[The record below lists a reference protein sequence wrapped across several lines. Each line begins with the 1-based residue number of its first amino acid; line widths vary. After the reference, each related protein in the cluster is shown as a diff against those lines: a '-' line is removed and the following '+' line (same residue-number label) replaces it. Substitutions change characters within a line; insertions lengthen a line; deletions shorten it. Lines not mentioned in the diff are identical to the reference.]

1 MRITPYY
8 ESKGIKNPYYVLS
21 PTVVNAVV
29 RELKKQGDDYKN
41 IKSNDILFKSVEP
54 NQLNGSLIYRATSS
68 SSKIFQITDKS
79 KKEIPY
85 GVATTAQKTHVIG
98 HYGMVSRKNAT
109 ASSNVNEFLS
119 VLPLIVVLIVFYT
132 ILWVPQRRRNKRH
145 TKMID
150 DLKIGN
156 NVVTDSGI
164 YGRIVSLDDN
174 TVTLVLKKGELVVS
188 KNKIDGL
195 T

>member
-1 MRITPYY
+1 M
-8 ESKGIKNPYYVLS
+8 
-21 PTVVNAVV
+21 
-29 RELKKQGDDYKN
+29 
-41 IKSNDILFKSVEP
+41 
-54 NQLNGSLIYRATSS
+54 
-68 SSKIFQITDKS
+68 
-79 KKEIPY
+79 
-85 GVATTAQKTHVIG
+85 
-98 HYGMVSRKNAT
+98 
-109 ASSNVNEFLS
+109 NEFLS
-119 VLPLIVVLIVFYT
+119 VLPLIIVLIVFYT

-145 TKMID
+145 TKMIN

-174 TVTLVLKKGELVVS
+174 TVTLVVKKGELVVS

>member
-1 MRITPYY
+1 M
-8 ESKGIKNPYYVLS
+8 
-21 PTVVNAVV
+21 
-29 RELKKQGDDYKN
+29 
-41 IKSNDILFKSVEP
+41 
-54 NQLNGSLIYRATSS
+54 
-68 SSKIFQITDKS
+68 
-79 KKEIPY
+79 
-85 GVATTAQKTHVIG
+85 
-98 HYGMVSRKNAT
+98 
-109 ASSNVNEFLS
+109 NEFLS
-119 VLPLIVVLIVFYT
+119 VLPLIIVLIVFYT

-145 TKMID
+145 TKMIN

-188 KNKIDGL
+188 KNNIDGL